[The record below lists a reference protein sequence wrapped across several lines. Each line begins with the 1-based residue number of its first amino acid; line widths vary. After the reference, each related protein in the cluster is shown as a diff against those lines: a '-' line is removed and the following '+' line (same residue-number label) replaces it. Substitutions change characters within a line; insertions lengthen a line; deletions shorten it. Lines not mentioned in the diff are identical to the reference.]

1 MIFILTIVD
10 EEEEENTNYLKKEYM
25 SIIYWVLI
33 YIQ

>member
-10 EEEEENTNYLKKEYM
+10 EEEENTNYLKKEYM